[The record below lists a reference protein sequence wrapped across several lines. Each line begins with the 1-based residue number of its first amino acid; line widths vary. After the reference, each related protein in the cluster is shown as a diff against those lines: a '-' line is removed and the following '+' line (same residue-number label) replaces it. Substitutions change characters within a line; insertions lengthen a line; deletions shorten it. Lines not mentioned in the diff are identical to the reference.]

1 MLHEWMTH
9 LLELIT
15 ITLKKSC
22 FKDKSSKNRGAYV
35 CVSMCARVC
44 AHGQVHAHA
53 MHHYGVCISKCVGV
67 QRPEA
72 DIRFINHSSL
82 YLLKQGLSFEPRARQ
97 PVWQLDWRFLSAPA
111 QCDHIQKGCHSQSV
125 STYVESGVQTPV
137 LTTVWQ
143 AFYLLNPFASPL
155 KWILC
160 KRICTVVNF
169 RSSGAS

>member
-15 ITLKKSC
+15 ITLTRSC
-22 FKDKSSKNRGAYV
+22 FKDHSSKNRGVCV

-53 MHHYGVCISKCVGV
+53 MHDCGVCMSTCVGV

-82 YLLKQGLSFEPRARQ
+82 YLLKQGLSLEPRARQ
-97 PVWQLDWRFLSAPA
+97 PVWQPDWRFLSLHLPSVITYRRAATP
-111 QCDHIQKGCHSQSV
+111 SQSA
-125 STYVESGVQTPV
+125 
-137 LTTVWQ
+137 LTWSLGWKLQ
-143 AFYLLNPFASPL
+143 Y
-155 KWILC
+155 
-160 KRICTVVNF
+160 
-169 RSSGAS
+169 